1 MPIPPNPLVSSG
13 LPTPAGPSAAVSF
26 ARGLWRVTAADVSA
40 GNRPLLLRD
49 GAAAFDA
56 MIAVIEQARHT
67 LDFECYIFRGADE
80 VGQRFVRSLADA
92 AHRGVRVRLL
102 VDWIGGRG
110 TPSRV
115 WKALRTDGVDVRIFS
130 PPGFRAWLGLLPRDH
145 RKLLVADAKVGITG
159 GIGIGEEWRLGSLGP
174 KRRPW
179 RDTVVQIHGPAAEAM
194 ERAFDAMWLRCAGLG
209 PTRRE
214 QRRMVRAAR
223 NSWIDF
229 ADAPPALVGIVEGEP
244 GRFRISRAL
253 EVQAAAARARLWIA
267 TAYFIPAFGVVE
279 ALKGAARDGVDVRI
293 LVPGRND
300 HAWVNRYAASYYP
313 ALLRNG
319 VRIWEWQGEM
329 MHAKSTVMDGVITRI
344 GSTDFNPLGAAINY
358 ELDAI
363 IGDRTFGEQAEQM
376 FLADIEHS
384 REVGRKQS
392 RAASAKYVPADGP
405 PAEGDR

>member
-1 MPIPPNPLVSSG
+1 MSMPTPPEPPSYPQ
-13 LPTPAGPSAAVSF
+13 LPTTAGPSAAVSF
-26 ARGLWRVTAADVSA
+26 ARGLWRVAAADVSA

-56 MIAVIEQARHT
+56 MIAVIAAAHHT
-67 LDFECYIFRGADE
+67 LDFECYIFRGHDE
-80 VGQRFVRSLADA
+80 VGQRFVRALLDA
-92 AHRGVRVRLL
+92 AQRGVRVRLL

-110 TPSRV
+110 TPRAVWRV
-115 WKALRTDGVDVRIFS
+115 LRAGSVDVRIFS
-130 PPGFRAWLGLLPRDH
+130 PPGFHAWMGLLPRDH
-145 RKLLVADAKVGITG
+145 RKLLVADGKVGITG
-159 GIGIGEEWRLGSLGP
+159 GMGIGEEWRLGALGR
-174 KRRPW
+174 KRTPW
-179 RDTVVQIHGPAAEAM
+179 RDTAVQIHGPAAEAM
-194 ERAFDAMWLRCAGLG
+194 ERAFDAMWLRAAGQG

-253 EVQAAAARARLWIA
+253 EVQAAAARERLWIA
-267 TAYFIPAFGVVE
+267 TAYFIPAFGVLE
-279 ALKGAARDGVDVRI
+279 SLNGAARDGVDVRI

-300 HAWVNRYAASYYP
+300 HPWVNRYAAGYYP

-319 VRIWEWQGEM
+319 VRIWEWRGEM

-363 IGDRTFGEQAEQM
+363 IGDRAFGAQAEEM
-376 FLADIEHS
+376 FLADLELS
-384 REVGRKQS
+384 REVTRTPPRAIRAPVDVPRDAGGR
-392 RAASAKYVPADGP
+392 
-405 PAEGDR
+405 

>member
-1 MPIPPNPLVSSG
+1 M
-13 LPTPAGPSAAVSF
+13 SF
-26 ARGLWRVTAADVSA
+26 ARGLWRVAAADVSA
-40 GNRPLLLRD
+40 GNRPVLLRD

-56 MIAVIEQARHT
+56 MIAVIEGAHHT
-67 LDFECYIFRGADE
+67 LDFECYIFRGNDE
-80 VGQRFVRSLADA
+80 VGQRFVRGLLAA
-92 AHRGVRVRLL
+92 AQRGVRVRLL
-102 VDWIGGRG
+102 VDWFGGRG
-110 TPSRV
+110 TPRHV
-115 WKALRTDGVDVRIFS
+115 WRLLRAGGVDVRIFS
-130 PPGFRAWLGLLPRDH
+130 PPGFHAWLGLLPRDH
-145 RKLLVADAKVGITG
+145 RKVLVADGKVGITG

-174 KRRPW
+174 KRTPW
-179 RDTVVQIHGPAAEAM
+179 RDTAVQIHGPAAEAM
-194 ERAFDAMWLRCAGLG
+194 ERAFDAMWLRAVGQG

-253 EVQAAAARARLWIA
+253 AVQAAAARERLWIA

-279 ALKGAARDGVDVRI
+279 SLNGAVRDGVDVRV
-293 LVPGRND
+293 LVPGRTD
-300 HAWVNRYAASYYP
+300 HAWVNSYAASYYP
-313 ALLRNG
+313 SLLRNG

-363 IGDRTFGEQAEQM
+363 VGDRAFGAQAEEM
-376 FLADIEHS
+376 FLADLEHS
-384 REVGRKQS
+384 REVTRKPPRAIRAPVDVPPDAGGR
-392 RAASAKYVPADGP
+392 
-405 PAEGDR
+405 

>member
-1 MPIPPNPLVSSG
+1 MPIPPDPLVRTDR
-13 LPTPAGPSAAVSF
+13 PTPTGSSAGVSF
-26 ARGLWRVTAADVSA
+26 ARGLWRVAAADVSA
-40 GNRPLLLRD
+40 GNRPVLLRD
-49 GAAAFDA
+49 GATAFEA
-56 MIAVIEQARHT
+56 MLAVMEHARHT

-80 VGQRFVRSLADA
+80 VGQRFVQAMIA
-92 AHRGVRVRLL
+92 AVGRGVRVRLL

-110 TPSRV
+110 TPRRV
-115 WKALRTDGVDVRIFS
+115 WKMLRSGGVDVRIFS
-130 PPGFRAWLGLLPRDH
+130 PIGFRAWLGLLPRDH
-145 RKLLVADAKVGITG
+145 RKLLVADGKVGITG
-159 GIGIGEEWRLGSLGP
+159 GIGIGEEWRLGALGP

-194 ERAFDAMWLRCAGLG
+194 ERAFDSMWQRAAGLG

-229 ADAPPALVGIVEGEP
+229 TDAQPALVGIVEGEP

-253 EVQAAAARARLWIA
+253 GVQAAAARERLWIA
-267 TAYFIPAFGVVE
+267 TAYFIPALGVVE
-279 ALKGAARDGVDVRI
+279 SLKGAASDGVDVRV

-300 HAWVNRYAASYYP
+300 HPWVNSYAASYYP
-313 ALLRNG
+313 SLLRHG

-363 IGDRTFGEQAEQM
+363 IGDRAFGAQAEEM
-376 FLADIEHS
+376 FLADLEQS
-384 REVGRKQS
+384 REVTAKRGRVPRLNKS
-392 RAASAKYVPADGP
+392 AARDV
-405 PAEGDR
+405 

>member
-1 MPIPPNPLVSSG
+1 MPIPPDPLIVPANPSLA
-13 LPTPAGPSAAVSF
+13 PAAAGVSF
-26 ARGLWRVTAADVSA
+26 ARGLWRVAAADVSA
-40 GNRPLLLRD
+40 GNRPVLLRD

-56 MIAVIEQARHT
+56 MLTVMEQARHT
-67 LDFECYIFRGADE
+67 LDFECYIFRGEDE
-80 VGQRFVRSLADA
+80 VGQRFVQALRDA

-110 TPSRV
+110 TPRRV
-115 WKALRTDGVDVRIFS
+115 WKLLRAAGVEVRIFS
-130 PPGFRAWLGLLPRDH
+130 PLGLRAWAGLLPRDH
-145 RKLLVADAKVGITG
+145 RKVLVADGKVGLTG

-174 KRRPW
+174 KRKPW
-179 RDTVVQIHGPAAEAM
+179 RDTAVQIHGPAAEAM
-194 ERAFDAMWLRCAGLG
+194 ERAFDTMWLRAVGQG

-214 QRRMVRAAR
+214 QRRMTRAAR

-253 EVQAAAARARLWIA
+253 EVQAAAARERLWIA

-279 ALKGAARDGVDVRI
+279 SLKGAARDGVDVRV

-300 HAWVNRYAASYYP
+300 HPWVNRYAATYYP
-313 ALLRNG
+313 SLLRNG

-363 IGDRTFGEQAEQM
+363 VGDRDFGAQAEAM
-376 FLADIEHS
+376 FLADLEHS
-384 REVGRKQS
+384 REVTRKKGLKI
-392 RAASAKYVPADGP
+392 RDK
-405 PAEGDR
+405 